1 MTEPSAFA
9 PERSPEPSRPVRS
22 WVRSTPGTHAWLLII
37 FCTSVV
43 SVLASDEFQTYLLH
57 RTSSNLV
64 QLNEHP
70 VQALLLSAFWI
81 ENPASLP
88 LYVVLFELIH
98 ARVERAIGTLR
109 WVIVVATAHIA
120 ATLISQKAVLYQIQ
134 HHDAPRHLIH
144 VVDIGVS
151 YGLAASAG
159 TLTYLLPGR
168 LRWLYAA
175 GVIAFFAI
183 PLAAD
188 ATFTDLGHAIALTI
202 GFAFWPLTRGRE
214 RHPELAR

>member
-1 MTEPSAFA
+1 MTEERAPA

-22 WVRSTPGTHAWLLII
+22 WVRSAPGTHVWLLII
-37 FCTSVV
+37 FCTSIVI
-43 SVLASDEFQTYLLH
+43 VLASDDFETFLLH
-57 RTSSNLV
+57 RNSSNLV
-64 QLNEHP
+64 QLNKHP

-98 ARVERAIGTLR
+98 ARVERAVGTLR

-120 ATLISQKAVLYQIQ
+120 ATLVSQKVVLLQIQ

-151 YGLAASAG
+151 YGLAAAAG
-159 TLTYLLPGR
+159 FLTYLLPRGF
-168 LRWLYAA
+168 RWLYAA

-188 ATFTDLGHAIALTI
+188 ATFTDLGHAIALSI
-202 GFAFWPLTRGRE
+202 GFAFWPLTKGR
-214 RHPELAR
+214 RVHPEYAR

>member
-1 MTEPSAFA
+1 MTEDSAPA

-22 WVRSTPGTHAWLLII
+22 WVRSAPGTHVWLLVI
-37 FCTSVV
+37 FCTSAV
-43 SVLASDEFQTYLLH
+43 SVLASDELQMYLLH
-57 RTSSNLV
+57 RNSSNLV

-98 ARVERAIGTLR
+98 ARVERAVGTLR
-109 WVIVVATAHIA
+109 WVVVVATAHIA
-120 ATLISQKAVLYQIQ
+120 ATLISQKLVLLQIQ

-159 TLTYLLPGR
+159 ILTYLLPGR
-168 LRWLYAA
+168 WKWLYGA

-183 PLAAD
+183 PLLAD
-188 ATFTDLGHAIALTI
+188 ATFTDLGHAIALSI
-202 GFAFWPLTRGRE
+202 GFAFWPLTRGRAS
-214 RHPELAR
+214 HPEYAR

>member
-1 MTEPSAFA
+1 MTEQPAPA

-22 WVRSTPGTHAWLLII
+22 WVRSAPGTHVWLLII
-37 FCTSVV
+37 FCTSLVIV
-43 SVLASDEFQTYLLH
+43 FATDPYETYLLH
-57 RTSSNLV
+57 RNSSNLV
-64 QLNEHP
+64 QLNERP
-70 VQALLLSAFWI
+70 VRALLLSAFWI
-81 ENPASLP
+81 ENPSSLP

-98 ARVERAIGTLR
+98 ARVERALGTLR
-109 WVIVVATAHIA
+109 WLIVVATAHIA
-120 ATLISQKAVLYQIQ
+120 ATLISQKAVLYRIQ

-159 TLTYLLPGR
+159 ILTYLLPGR
-168 LRWLYAA
+168 WKFAYAVA
-175 GVIAFFAI
+175 VIAFFAI

-202 GFAFWPLTRGRE
+202 GFAFWPLTRGRA
-214 RHPELAR
+214 RHPEYRR